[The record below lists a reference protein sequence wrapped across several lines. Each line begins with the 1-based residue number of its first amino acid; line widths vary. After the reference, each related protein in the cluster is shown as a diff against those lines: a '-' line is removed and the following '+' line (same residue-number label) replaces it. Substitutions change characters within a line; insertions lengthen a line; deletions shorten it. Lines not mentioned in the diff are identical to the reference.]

1 VLTNLHTYIL
11 LCTIFCDFCY
21 GQKTSSNDSLYLQT
35 EQLTEQNQTEEALTT
50 SLQQIELAPN
60 NSSKKAKWL
69 QLTGVIFKKNDELN
83 TSLKYLKKAYRIN
96 QQKQDS
102 LTLMLNHLYI
112 GQIFQFKFNTLY
124 DERFSKKATQ
134 LKDSAAFYYFK
145 NINEFKNVKG
155 GLNQISAAHS
165 NLSFLYSQLDE
176 LNLAKKHINK
186 TINIY
191 KNNDILNKNASNK
204 NALNTAFLNLG
215 LIYIYQENYELAE
228 KTNLNLL
235 SRIKDTSE
243 LKPLI
248 TFHIATANLAYI
260 YKKTK
265 RYEKSFEYYEKED
278 LLYQIITDREKAT
291 EIRRIEAKHNVVNA
305 RQEEQLNTLKEKEAK
320 ERMYL
325 WSGIGGIT
333 ALVIILFGTVLYR
346 NSKLKTKNLSL
357 NLVEQ
362 ELNQQKTLRVL
373 QEKNQSKL
381 LNATLDGRET
391 ERKEIAQTLHDS
403 VSALLSSANMHL
415 QVVKKK
421 ATTSIA
427 ELDKSQRIIDEASG
441 KVRDLSHKLIS
452 AVLLKFGLEHA
463 VYDMCE
469 KYSNQDLEFELESE
483 DKIPRFEQGFEIK
496 IHNIIE
502 ECINNIMKHSK
513 ASEASVILLL
523 TNNTLHATIKDNGVG
538 FDTSKIGPTSGIG
551 LSQIKARI
559 ENMEGVF
566 DIDSKLNKGTTIT
579 MQVPVEH
586 IA

>member
-1 VLTNLHTYIL
+1 MLTNLRKL
-11 LCTIFCDFCY
+11 LLLFVIFCSFCY
-21 GQKTSSNDSLYLQT
+21 GQKTNNSIYLHT
-35 EQLTEQNQTEEALTT
+35 EQLVEKNQTEEALTT

-60 NSSKKAKWL
+60 KSSKKAKWL
-69 QLTGVIFKKNDELN
+69 QLAGVIFKKNEEYD
-83 TSLKYLKKAYRIN
+83 TSLKYLKKAYYIN
-96 QQKQDS
+96 QQNQDS
-102 LTLMLNHLYI
+102 LALMLNHLYI
-112 GQIFQFKFNTLY
+112 GQIFQFKFNALY

-134 LKDSAAFYYFK
+134 LKDSVTFYYLK
-145 NINEFKNVKG
+145 NINEFKNVRD
-155 GLNQISAAHS
+155 GLNHISAAHT
-165 NLSFLYSQLDE
+165 NLSYIYSDLDE
-176 LNLAKKHINK
+176 LDLAKKHINK
-186 TINIY
+186 AISIY
-191 KNNDILNKNASNK
+191 KNNDILNKNAMNS
-204 NALNTAFLNLG
+204 ALLNLG
-215 LIYIYQENYELAE
+215 LIYIYQEDYKLAE
-228 KTNLNLL
+228 ETHLNILN
-235 SRIKDTSE
+235 RIKDTSD
-243 LKPLI
+243 LKSLEI
-248 TFHIATANLAYI
+248 YHQSTLNLAYI

-265 RYEKSFEYYEKED
+265 NYEKAFEYYSKEKK
-278 LLYQIITDREKAT
+278 LLEVISERQKAT
-291 EIRRIEAKHNVVNA
+291 EIRRIEAKHNVTTA
-305 RQEEQLNTLKEKEAK
+305 RKEEQLNTLKEKKAK
-320 ERMYL
+320 ELIYL

-346 NSKLKTKNLSL
+346 NSKLKAKNLSL
-357 NLVEQ
+357 SLVEQ
-362 ELNQQKTLRVL
+362 ELNQQKTLRLL

-421 ATTSIA
+421 ASSSIE

-483 DKIPRFEQGFEIK
+483 DKIPRFEQDFEIK

-513 ASEASVILLL
+513 ASEASVKLLL
-523 TNNTLHATIKDNGVG
+523 SNNKLHVTIKDNGVG
-538 FDTSKIGPTSGIG
+538 FDTTKISPSSGIG

-566 DIDSKLNKGTTIT
+566 DIDSKTNQGTSIV

-586 IA
+586 IS